1 MPVEYVLG
9 LKTRALALCVRAG
22 LVQTPTLPI
31 PFLLSFLP
39 PPPLTERVGDE
50 GTPITDMHV
59 VPFDDI
65 VDVGRDGGVRANAM
79 FLHLLDQLTLSQIT
93 WRRRLPITK
102 GEGSKTETLS
112 FSEVR
117 QLVLV
122 LCEGRSR

>member
-1 MPVEYVLG
+1 
-9 LKTRALALCVRAG
+9 
-22 LVQTPTLPI
+22 
-31 PFLLSFLP
+31 
-39 PPPLTERVGDE
+39 
-50 GTPITDMHV
+50 MHV
-59 VPFDDI
+59 VPFDD
-65 VDVGRDGGVRANAM
+65 VADVGRDGGIRANAM